1 MNILTNYL
9 FLAGGE
15 EGTSL
20 DRISC
25 ILLNSGHAMHERN
38 IIELGCEWGYEHFRK
53 CHMGKKQGCSVGED
67 LRSHHSPLQE
77 DRPFRGGEVQ
87 KIEWCYL
94 YRRPVVLYV
103 ESMVLP
109 F

>member
-53 CHMGKKQGCSVGED
+53 
-67 LRSHHSPLQE
+67 
-77 DRPFRGGEVQ
+77 
-87 KIEWCYL
+87 L
-94 YRRPVVLYV
+94 YG
-103 ESMVLP
+103 
-109 F
+109 